1 MEELTVLNV
10 NVPAVPPGQ
19 VRGSRWAKVDE
30 FGHFNVASQSQGGT
44 VLDLGVRD
52 RHRTPIPI
60 LTPRCRVRTLDSVEH
75 RVGIPG
81 DHGRHQPR
89 VDIDVRPAEVRRV

>member
-52 RHRTPIPI
+52 RHTGTDPDSDTALSCAHARQRGA
-60 LTPRCRVRTLDSVEH
+60 PRRD
-75 RVGIPG
+75 
-81 DHGRHQPR
+81 PR
-89 VDIDVRPAEVRRV
+89 